1 MTGPVMDPTEIM
13 DTAAA
18 VTSGLMPAGQAEPS
32 MSIVPLNWPAEPS
45 PLTARPTMNIWLDE
59 AVAQMTRPASKMSIK
74 AR

>member
-18 VTSGLMPAGQAEPS
+18 VTSGRIFSGHAEPS
-32 MSIVPLNWPAEPS
+32 ISIVPLNWPDEPS
-45 PLTARPTMNIWLDE
+45 PLTARPTMNMLLDV
-59 AVAQMTRPASKMSIK
+59 AVAQMTRPASNTSIK